1 MKKILFFISAIYN
14 GGTEIALYN
23 LISNLDK
30 NEYKVYINYTDH
42 ENVFKPIADK
52 IFQHAEYVD
61 LDTEIKVDTLIYCNM
76 AHEEIQKIRK
86 NVKYSK
92 AYFWFHYFG
101 FGQEEFVHE
110 LVMNNEVDKVITVCD
125 TVKKILLKLEC
136 FKDKQEMVISNHNI
150 LDSDLIKDKSNERV
164 EMNLS
169 KNMNLIT
176 VARFSVT
183 KGYHRVK
190 ALVDSLNDK
199 NIDFKLF
206 ILGSGNTIEDENRVR
221 NMFKEYNNVEFLGYQ
236 QNPFKYVKQC
246 DYHVLL
252 SDRENMSLALLE
264 AKILG
269 IPSIV
274 TDFDSAYEQVED
286 MKNGIILSR
295 EKLDSYKE
303 RIDDIVN
310 NFKLFKENIRDF
322 KYDTSDVIGKWEELL
337 SR

>member
-30 NEYKVYINYTDH
+30 NKYKIYINYTDH

-52 IFQHAEYVD
+52 IFENAEYID
-61 LDTEIKVDTLIYCNM
+61 LDSKIEVDTLIYCNM
-76 AHEEIQKIRK
+76 AHEEIDKIRR

-101 FGQEEFVHE
+101 FGQEEFVEE
-110 LVMNNEVDKVITVCD
+110 LLNNNEVDKVITVCD
-125 TVKKILLKLEC
+125 TVKNILLKWDC
-136 FKDKQEMVISNHNI
+136 FKDKQDKVISNHNI
-150 LDSDLIKDKSNERV
+150 LDSDLIKEKSKETV

-169 KNMNLIT
+169 KNLNLVT

-190 ALVDSLNDK
+190 VLVDCLNER
-199 NIDFKLF
+199 NLDFKLF
-206 ILGSGNTIEDENRVR
+206 ILGSGNTLEDENRVR
-221 NMFKEYNNVEFLGYQ
+221 DMFENYTNVEFLGYQ

-264 AKILG
+264 SKILG

-295 EKLDSYKE
+295 EKLETYQE
-303 RIDDIVN
+303 RIEDIVN
-310 NFKLFKENIRDF
+310 NVRCFKEEIKDF
-322 KYDTSDVIGKWEELL
+322 EYDTSDIMGKWEELL
-337 SR
+337 NK